1 MTKTYRFINRETG
14 EIIAE
19 FPNEKE
25 AAGAIRDII
34 LPDHPQWLAELMV
47 HVVSDQ
53 EAAACTLYD
62 FAVQT
67 RVIKGKVKAKKSWVC
82 KCYERR
88 TEE

>member
-1 MTKTYRFINRETG
+1 MAKTYMFISRETG

-25 AAGAIRDII
+25 AAGAIRDIT

-47 HVVSDQ
+47 HVVTDHD
-53 EAAACTLYD
+53 AIAYTLYE

-67 RVIKGKVKAKKSWVC
+67 RVIKGKVKK
-82 KCYERR
+82 
-88 TEE
+88 

>member
-1 MTKTYRFINRETG
+1 MIKSYQFINCTTG
-14 EIIAE
+14 EITAE

-47 HVVSDQ
+47 HVVTDHD
-53 EAAACTLYD
+53 AIAYTLYD

-67 RVIKGKVKAKKSWVC
+67 RVIKGKVKVKK
-82 KCYERR
+82 
-88 TEE
+88 